1 MAREFLIA
9 WRGFDMKR
17 FNVTSADD
25 TRWLQRF
32 DSYKKA
38 LAVLERSVFAAQQRK
53 LNEIEEQGLIQGFE
67 FTFELSWKLLKD
79 YLESKGFKDFHGSK
93 DTLKL
98 AFQEGLI
105 SDGELW
111 MEMIDSR
118 NRSSHTYEEN
128 VAKEIVSL
136 VISKYFL
143 KLKELSE
150 KMGCYLP
157 HG

>member
-1 MAREFLIA
+1 
-9 WRGFDMKR
+9 
-17 FNVTSADD
+17 
-25 TRWLQRF
+25 
-32 DSYKKA
+32 
-38 LAVLERSVFAAQQRK
+38 
-53 LNEIEEQGLIQGFE
+53 
-67 FTFELSWKLLKD
+67 
-79 YLESKGFKDFHGSK
+79 
-93 DTLKL
+93 
-98 AFQEGLI
+98 
-105 SDGELW
+105 

-150 KMGCYLP
+150 KMDCYLS

>member
-1 MAREFLIA
+1 MLEQEYADVMEIFI
-9 WRGFDMKR
+9 M
-17 FNVTSADD
+17 TSDI
-25 TRWLQRF
+25 RWIQRF

-38 LAVLERSVFAAQQRK
+38 LATLERAVFAGQERK

-79 YLESKGFKDFHGSK
+79 YFESKGFKDFHGSK
-93 DTLKL
+93 DTFKL

-105 SDGELW
+105 NEGEIW

-118 NRSSHTYEEN
+118 NRSSHTYEES
-128 VAKEIVSL
+128 VAKQIISL
-136 VISKYFL
+136 ILSKYFF

-150 KMGCYLP
+150 KMNCYLP
-157 HG
+157 QG

>member
-1 MAREFLIA
+1 MQE
-9 WRGFDMKR
+9 
-17 FNVTSADD
+17 TDD
-25 TRWLQRF
+25 IRWLQRL

-38 LAVLERSVFAAQQRK
+38 LAVLERSVIAAQQRK

-105 SDGELW
+105 CDGELW
-111 MEMIDSR
+111 MGMIDSR
-118 NRSSHTYEEN
+118 NRSSHTYEESI
-128 VAKEIVSL
+128 AKEINSL

-143 KLKELSE
+143 KLKELLE
-150 KMGCYLP
+150 KMSCYLP